1 MFMHVMSLLP
11 HENAYT
17 PAAQPAFACDAR
29 VCVISRLLL
38 GHAAFAL
45 GASGVLPYC
54 STTVLC

>member
-1 MFMHVMSLLP
+1 MHVMSLLS
-11 HENAYT
+11 HGDAYAL
-17 PAAQPAFACDAR
+17 AAQPDFASDAWFH
-29 VCVISRLLL
+29 VISQLPL